1 MGETLFREDYA
12 KTLGILAERGVDAF
26 YEGEIAEALVK
37 VVRERGGLISLEDL
51 KGECGSSSHA

>member
-1 MGETLFREDYA
+1 LLREDYA

-37 VVRERGGLISLEDL
+37 VVRKRGGLICLEDL
-51 KGECGSSSHA
+51 KGELVPA